1 MLTISAKD
9 FGPIVAGTVDLKP
22 LTIFMGRSNTG
33 KSYMAAAIHALMTA
47 SYDDEPALYRRQMSS
62 ARQYRR
68 AFRRVVGLGRR
79 RHMREEFPG
88 VLQAFREWARS
99 QDVEASDSHRFTVS
113 DLPGEVQKALE
124 HSIRQFL
131 DSFSDGVIERLR
143 QTYGETSGFVRR
155 GTKPMDLRLTIRQ
168 DEPKLHL
175 NIELS
180 GGREC
185 MPEFEMSQVSIP
197 SSTYEELSFVGILD
211 EDDERSLSLH
221 SFNALEASVIEQAF
235 VAFPAQSFYLPAA
248 RSGIAQ
254 GHKVLAASLVRQ
266 SRRIGLEPVNIPTL
280 PGITTEFLS
289 HIVALDRRMRRRPR
303 QGELEDAINFVE
315 NEVLQGRIDL
325 DESGGLPYPE
335 IVYEQMGIES
345 SPGTFT
351 LDHTSSMV
359 SELAPLILFLK
370 YLINDADVLILEE
383 PESHLHPGAQRQMA
397 RGIARL
403 VNAGIRVIITT
414 HSDMFVAQ
422 INNLLRLSHA
432 SRRWVREHKFQ
443 PQDCLREEQIGA
455 FLFHYDQTLGGSVI
469 NPLTIDPETGIDEEE
484 FVREIELVYDEAI
497 ALQRIRIK

>member
-1 MLTISAKD
+1 MLTVTAKD
-9 FGPIVAGTVDLKP
+9 FGPIVAGTVGLKP

-33 KSYMAAAIHALMTA
+33 KSYMAAAIYALMTA
-47 SYDDEPALYRRQMSS
+47 DDESVLYRRGMSS
-62 ARQYRR
+62 ARQHRR
-68 AFRRVVGLGRR
+68 ALRRPIGLGRR
-79 RHMREEFPG
+79 RPVLEEFPG
-88 VLQAFREWARS
+88 VLHALEEWARA
-99 QDVEASDSHRFTVS
+99 QDMEALDSRRFTIS
-113 DLPGEVQKALE
+113 DLPGEVQRALAQ
-124 HSIRQFL
+124 SIGQFL
-131 DSFSDGVIERLR
+131 DSFSDSVIDRLR
-143 QTYGETSGFVRR
+143 QIYGETSGFVRR
-155 GTKPMDLRLTIRQ
+155 GKEPMDPRLTISQ

-175 NIELS
+175 NIQLS
-180 GGREC
+180 GGHEFT
-185 MPEFEMSQVSIP
+185 PEFEISQVTVP
-197 SSTYEELSFVGILD
+197 PSTYEDVPFAGVLD
-211 EDDERSLSLH
+211 EDDQRNFFLH
-221 SFNALEASVIEQAF
+221 SFYSLEASAIEQAF
-235 VAFPAQSFYLPAA
+235 VGRPFQSFYLPAA

-289 HIVALDRRMRRRPR
+289 HLVALDKRLGRQPRP
-303 QGELEDAINFVE
+303 GDLEGAINFIE

-325 DESGGLPYPE
+325 DDSDALPYPE
-335 IVYEQMGIES
+335 IVYEQTVTEPS
-345 SPGTFT
+345 LGTFT

-370 YLINDADVLILEE
+370 YLLTDADLLILEE

-432 SRRWVREHKFQ
+432 SSRWIREHNFQ
-443 PQDCLREEQIGA
+443 PQDCLRQDQIGA
-455 FLFHYDQTLGGSVI
+455 FLFRYDQTRGGSVI
-469 NPLTIDPETGIDEEE
+469 NPLEIDPETGIDEEE

>member
-1 MLTISAKD
+1 MLPVSAKD
-9 FGPIVAGTVDLKP
+9 FGPIIAGTVDLKP

-33 KSYMAAAIHALMTA
+33 KSYMAAAIHAIMTA
-47 SYDDEPALYRRQMSS
+47 SYDDETALYRRSMGS

-68 AFRRVVGLGRR
+68 VFHRAFGLESRRNML
-79 RHMREEFPG
+79 EEFPE
-88 VLQAFREWARS
+88 VFQAFREWARV
-99 QDVEASDSHRFTVS
+99 QDVEALDSRRLTVS
-113 DLPGEVQKALE
+113 DLPCEVQGALAQ
-124 HSIRQFL
+124 SIKQFL
-131 DSFSDGVIERLR
+131 NSFSDAVIERLR
-143 QTYGETSGFVRR
+143 QTYGETSGFIRR
-155 GTKPMDLRLTIRQ
+155 GKESMDPRLTIRQ

-180 GGREC
+180 DGREFKT
-185 MPEFEMSQVSIP
+185 EFDISQVSVNP
-197 SSTYEELSFVGILD
+197 SAYVDFHYLAALD
-211 EDDERSLSLH
+211 EDEQGTLLLQ
-221 SFNALEASVIEQAF
+221 SFYELGASTIQQAF
-235 VAFPAQSFYLPAA
+235 VGLPLQSFYLPAA

-254 GHKVLAASLVRQ
+254 GHKVLAAALVRQ
-266 SRRIGLEPVNIPTL
+266 SRRIGIEPVNIPTL

-289 HIVALDRRMRRRPR
+289 HIVALDKRMRRRPR
-303 QGELEDAINFVE
+303 QGDFENAINFVE

-325 DESGGLPYPE
+325 DYSHGLPYPE
-335 IVYEQMGIES
+335 IVYEQIGIVP

-359 SELAPLILFLK
+359 SELAPLVLFLK
-370 YLINDADVLILEE
+370 YLVTDDDLLILEE

-414 HSDMFVAQ
+414 HSDMFIAQ

-432 SRRWVREHKFQ
+432 SKRWIREHKFQ
-443 PQDCLREEQIGA
+443 PQDCLRREQIGA
-455 FLFHYDQTLGGSVI
+455 FLFHYDQTQGGSVI
-469 NPLTIDPETGIDEEE
+469 DPLEVDPETGIDEEA